1 MSGFEYF
8 CGKTTSSESGLWITF
23 KNAHSLKIKGKVKVK
38 RGKIQAGNQR
48 KGAWKQTECR
58 IM

>member
-1 MSGFEYF
+1 MSGFEHF

>member
-1 MSGFEYF
+1 MSGFECF

-38 RGKIQAGNQR
+38 REENTGR
-48 KGAWKQTECR
+48 KSEKRSMETDR
-58 IM
+58 M